1 MKWSV
6 RARPLDYSGK
16 NLEWVRSDRYG
27 DPEVAYLPE
36 GTTLYI
42 LWVGDLDRDGLLIPP
57 YLPRGRG
64 GPTKEP
70 PLAPSCHS
78 IDPPG

>member
-16 NLEWVRSDRYG
+16 HLEWVRSDRYG
-27 DPEVAYLPE
+27 DLRVSYLPE

-42 LWVGDLDRDGLLIPP
+42 L
-57 YLPRGRG
+57 
-64 GPTKEP
+64 
-70 PLAPSCHS
+70 
-78 IDPPG
+78 